1 MNVNFDNIADIIHKY
16 MQSSIRLNSLQT
28 SFKNF
33 EIEKRSKNNL
43 IVSLNKTLMFLM
55 NEAKILAG
63 VFNKFRVGDDL
74 VNLRKNLY
82 LQFAPSVED
91 DGTV

>member
-1 MNVNFDNIADIIHKY
+1 

-43 IVSLNKTLMFLM
+43 IVSLNQTLMFLI
-55 NEAKILAG
+55 NEASIL
-63 VFNKFRVGDDL
+63 
-74 VNLRKNLY
+74 
-82 LQFAPSVED
+82 S
-91 DGTV
+91 